1 MKMRLVAKTRILLL
15 TIFFCSNALAEEDGS
30 SFYYPQDYPAPAYYQ
45 EESYQP
51 GFDYQED
58 YYQERGGA
66 GSHDQ
71 NIWRR
76 QGEEEEQESPIPV
89 VIKGLS

>member
-1 MKMRLVAKTRILLL
+1 MRLVANTRILLL
-15 TIFFCSNALAEEDGS
+15 TIFFCWSNALGEEDGS
-30 SFYYPQDYPAPAYYQ
+30 SFYYPQDYPAPVYYQ

-51 GFDYQED
+51 GFDYQEE
-58 YYQERGGA
+58 YYQERRGA
-66 GSHDQ
+66 GSYDQ